1 MLFHITAQHDHL
13 SCGGVAARRDGTSAD
28 FQREWG
34 RWMEGN
40 DRVKVL
46 AVYQNQPAHRA
57 MIVIEAETY
66 EDVSVFTNPFKDIGT
81 CEVQLVGD
89 GIAARLQE
97 IGGNNLLETNLK
109 VPWARI
115 GFHRPNGGRHGKPDI
130 SLRSEYE

>member
-13 SCGGVAARRDGTSAD
+13 SCGGVAARREGHAAD

-40 DRVKVL
+40 DKIKIL

-57 MIVIEAETY
+57 MIIVEAETY
-66 EDVSVFTNPFKDIGT
+66 EDVSTFTNPFKDIGS

-89 GIAARLQE
+89 GIAARRAS
-97 IGGNNLLETNLK
+97 GN
-109 VPWARI
+109 W
-115 GFHRPNGGRHGKPDI
+115 GK
-130 SLRSEYE
+130 